1 MERRP
6 RRQLSNVSST
16 AAATV
21 TATALGAT
29 ATLTATAIA
38 AVAAAATT
46 VAATAVAAP
55 AIAAA
60 AIPSDRPSSGGLP
73 GPTAEPGQ
81 GRTSRWG
88 EQLDLRPPCV
98 ARPG

>member
-38 AVAAAATT
+38 AVAAATTT
-46 VAATAVAAP
+46 VAVAAT

>member
-1 MERRP
+1 MREQVR
-6 RRQLSNVSST
+6 
-16 AAATV
+16 AALLQRNKAV
-21 TATALGAT
+21 A
-29 ATLTATAIA
+29 AIA
-38 AVAAAATT
+38 ATL
-46 VAATAVAAP
+46 AATAVTAT

-73 GPTAEPGQ
+73 GPTAGIGQ